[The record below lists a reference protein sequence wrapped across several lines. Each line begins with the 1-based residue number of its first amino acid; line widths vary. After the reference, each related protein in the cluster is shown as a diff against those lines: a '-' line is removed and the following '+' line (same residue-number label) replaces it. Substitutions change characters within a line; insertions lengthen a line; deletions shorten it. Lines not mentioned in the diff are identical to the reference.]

1 MRFFDPK
8 IARKMDDTSEVSSV
22 FCSCPLYITNLSY
35 QGFYSIYRTLFAL
48 LSSDE
53 ALHTTSTTPLSY
65 PSFGDSSTAYAP
77 PPGLTRAQ
85 KDSQVWARDFYAVW
99 GEFVTEKKFEWVN
112 KWDAERGDDRMVR
125 RAMEKENKKAREE
138 TRKEYNETIRVSA
151 VSLPNV

>member
-1 MRFFDPK
+1 M
-8 IARKMDDTSEVSSV
+8 
-22 FCSCPLYITNLSY
+22 LYALYMLLNLSH

-48 LSSDE
+48 LASDE
-53 ALHTTSTTPLSY
+53 TLHATSTTPLLY

-85 KDSQVWARDFYAVW
+85 KDSRMWARDFYAVW
-99 GEFVTEKKFEWVN
+99 GEFVTEKKFEWIN

-138 TRKEYNETIRVSA
+138 TRKEYNETVRVSA
-151 VSLPNV
+151 ASLPNL